1 MSTGELWISHL
12 SVRRWTDLAAW
23 DEYLRAVQAVLGDR
37 LVKLDVNDPARRKAN
52 VANGEGQFVTQFGEC
67 EDSRW
72 LWGKFE
78 KTKIEFEIKHYKT
91 GADSFGRLRENAITF
106 YIPERM
112 TFGPDAQRLIELF
125 RLSNEHLEAFYAY
138 ADFKNVICGKK
149 PSTPSLDIS
158 RELLGVFWLTF
169 FGPQYCA
176 FFGRERLLRLE
187 QASEGP
193 GNGITL
199 QLAETA
205 GQIPDDDRVRIEQKI
220 APESFAGMGEAKA
233 SGQHA
238 LTLAQLSSEML
249 QEPGQANL

>member
-1 MSTGELWISHL
+1 MSAGELWISHL
-12 SVRRWTDLAAW
+12 SVRRWNDPAAW
-23 DEYLRAVQAVLGDR
+23 DEYLRAVQVVLDDR

-52 VANGEGQFVTQFGEC
+52 VASGEGQFITRFGER

-78 KTKIEFEIKHYKT
+78 KTKVEFGINHYKAGT
-91 GADSFGRLRENAITF
+91 DSFGRLRENLITF
-106 YIPERM
+106 YIPERK
-112 TFGPDAQRLIELF
+112 TSGPDCQRLIELF
-125 RLSNEHLEAFYAY
+125 RLGNESLQAFYAY
-138 ADFKNVICGKK
+138 GDFKSAICEKR

-176 FFGRERLLRLE
+176 FFGRERLLCLE

-193 GNGITL
+193 GKGITL

-205 GQIPDDDRVRIEQKI
+205 GRIPDGDRVRIEQEI
-220 APESFAGMGEAKA
+220 APESFAGTGGTKA
-233 SGQHA
+233 IGQHV
-238 LTLAQLSSEML
+238 LTLSQLSS
-249 QEPGQANL
+249 